1 LRRWLSRLRSC
12 NKSRR
17 WSFVVGRSPK
27 PEASTHHDK
36 ANDDQRTTNDGF
48 ATLIFSLSMAVSKS
62 KPSASIQPDPQQQQA
77 IEHVTGPMLVVA
89 GAGTGKTTVLIRR
102 IAQLV
107 REGHARPDE
116 ILALTYTDNAAKEM
130 LERARAELGG
140 SNSEGFQVSTFHAY
154 CNNLL
159 IRSKRNFDVLDDKQ
173 LWVYLRR
180 NIPELKLNHFVRAA
194 NTAKFLDDLLEFM
207 RRCQDE
213 LVGPQQYAEY
223 VRRLERGEVPV
234 PRVSKSKHADE
245 ISDEEAL
252 TRCRE
257 IASVFETVER
267 MLRERNL
274 GTFGHMILRANE
286 LLAED
291 ADLLE
296 RERSRARFI
305 LVDEFQDANF
315 AQIKVLEK
323 LAGTAR
329 NVFAVGDPDQGI
341 YRFRGAS
348 SGAFEL
354 FQKHF
359 PESRLV
365 VLAKNRRSTTA
376 VLRCAHAVIAENP
389 ELPLHAGAIQ
399 YRRSPLI
406 SARDEEQPT
415 APRPPVEAVCVSGNF
430 MEAADL
436 ATVLQERKKQS
447 RCRWKD
453 IGILYRLHSHRDE
466 VAAELARNEIP
477 FSIEGLDV
485 MDAPEV
491 RDLLACAG
499 AVASSGDSAALFR
512 VAALPQFPVDPR
524 ELRAALKALPRES
537 AGGMASVLPQVK
549 GGADVLRVVEQARAE
564 VPGKKAY
571 AALLTLT
578 RMFKLPRNSAIDA
591 VLQFANKWQELPIT
605 EKGSPA
611 EFLEYLAYFREA
623 RGTIPLASSDEDNSV
638 KLMTAHSAKGLEF
651 DHVFI
656 LRAVSGSFPSY
667 YREPLIELPAE
678 LRNSQLA
685 ADHDEK
691 EVHKQEERRLFY
703 VAMTRARDTLTIYGP
718 FGKGKTDKTPPGFMR
733 ELIKH
738 RELKNSLKERIC
750 REFQPD
756 IFGEAEAPSRLAEW
770 IDLPPASDL
779 AATLS
784 ASALQRYEICPLQFK
799 LEKEWRIPSE
809 VSAALQYGAS
819 MHRVL
824 LTYYQSVQAGRSKSE
839 AELIEQLRVDL
850 ADAGFADGYQL
861 ELYEKKAT
869 TELRE
874 FLASSASEQAEVL
887 HTEET
892 FSVKIGPTN
901 LAGRVDRIDRV
912 AGDAVV
918 ITDYKT
924 GRPRSQEDADKSL
937 QLSIYALAARE
948 KWGYHGARMVFHNL
962 EGNARVSTQR
972 SESQMDAA
980 KAKVEEIAVKIAA
993 GEFEAKSGMHC
1004 NWCAYRVLCPRT
1016 EKPIPDFVAAA
1027 AIEPST

>member
-1 LRRWLSRLRSC
+1 
-12 NKSRR
+12 
-17 WSFVVGRSPK
+17 
-27 PEASTHHDK
+27 
-36 ANDDQRTTNDGF
+36 
-48 ATLIFSLSMAVSKS
+48 
-62 KPSASIQPDPQQQQA
+62 
-77 IEHVTGPMLVVA
+77 MLAVA

-102 IAQLV
+102 IANLV
-107 REGHARPDE
+107 REGHARADE

-130 LERARAELGG
+130 LERARQQLRGSGAEGL
-140 SNSEGFQVSTFHAY
+140 QVSTFHAY

-159 IRSKRNFDVLDDKQ
+159 IRSGRSFGVLDDKQ
-173 LWVYLRR
+173 LWVFLRK
-180 NIPELKLNHFVRAA
+180 NIRELKLNHFVRAA
-194 NTAKFLDDLLEFM
+194 NVAKFLDDLLEFM

-213 LVGPQQYAEY
+213 LVGPRQYTEY
-223 VRRLERGEVPV
+223 VHRIERGELPI
-234 PRVSKSKHADE
+234 PRIVRSKNVDE

-252 TRCRE
+252 GRCRE

-274 GTFGHMILRANE
+274 GTFGHMILRADE
-286 LLAED
+286 LLVED
-291 ADLLE
+291 AELLE
-296 RERSRARFI
+296 RERARAKFI

-323 LAGTAR
+323 LAGSAR

-359 PESRLV
+359 PESKLV
-365 VLAKNRRSTTA
+365 VLAKNRRSTTPI
-376 VLRCAHAVIAENP
+376 LKCAHAVISKNP
-389 ELPLHAGAIQ
+389 EFALNARASQ
-399 YRRSPLI
+399 YRRTPLI
-406 SARDEEQPT
+406 SARDEEQSPN
-415 APRPPVEAVCVSGNF
+415 AQPRSAVEAVCVSSSF
-430 MEAADL
+430 MEAIDIVA
-436 ATVLQERKKQS
+436 ALQERKKRS
-447 RCRWKD
+447 RCDWKD
-453 IGILYRLHSHRDE
+453 IGILYRSHSNRDE
-466 VAAELARNEIP
+466 VAAELARKKIP

-485 MDAPEV
+485 ADTPEV

-499 AVASSGDSAALFR
+499 AVVSGSDSASLFR
-512 VAALPQFPVDPR
+512 VAALPQFTVDPH
-524 ELRAALKALPRES
+524 ELRSSIKSLPRDS
-537 AGGMASVLPQVK
+537 GGTMASVLPRVK
-549 GGADVLRVVEQARAE
+549 GGADVLRGVERARAE
-564 VPGKKAY
+564 VAGKNTY
-571 AALLTLT
+571 AALLTLA
-578 RMFKLPRNSAIDA
+578 RIFQLRRNSAVEA
-591 VLQFANKWQELPIT
+591 MLQFANKWQESPIT
-605 EKGSPA
+605 ESGGPA

-623 RGTIPLASSDEDNSV
+623 RGTVPLASSDEDNSV

-651 DHVFI
+651 DHVFVI
-656 LRAVSGSFPSY
+656 HAVSQSFPSNY
-667 YREPLIELPAE
+667 HEPLIELPAE
-678 LRNSQLA
+678 LRNSGLA
-685 ADHDEK
+685 ADRDEK

-703 VAMTRARDTLTIYGP
+703 VAMTRARDTLGIYGQVGR
-718 FGKGKTDKTPPGFMR
+718 GKHDKTPPGYMR
-733 ELIKH
+733 ELIQH
-738 RELKNSLKERIC
+738 NDLKAWLKERTC
-750 REFQPD
+750 RQFQTD
-756 IFGEAEAPSRLAEW
+756 IFAGSEAPLSRLAEW

-948 KWGYHGARMVFHNL
+948 KWGYHAERLVFHNL

-972 SESQMDAA
+972 SEGQIDAA
-980 KAKVEEIAVKIAA
+980 KAKVQEIAGKIAA
-993 GEFEAKSGMHC
+993 GEFEPQSGMHC

>member
-1 LRRWLSRLRSC
+1 MS
-12 NKSRR
+12 
-17 WSFVVGRSPK
+17 
-27 PEASTHHDK
+27 
-36 ANDDQRTTNDGF
+36 
-48 ATLIFSLSMAVSKS
+48 VSKS
-62 KPSASIQPDPQQQQA
+62 KSSASIQPDPQQQQA
-77 IEHVTGPMLVVA
+77 IDHLAGPMLVVA

-107 REGHARPDE
+107 REGHARPEE
-116 ILALTYTDNAAKEM
+116 ILALTYTDNAAREM
-130 LERARAELGG
+130 LERARAELEG
-140 SNSEGFQVSTFHAY
+140 SNSEGLQVSTFHAY

-159 IRSKRNFDVLDDKQ
+159 IRTKRNFDVLDDKQ

-180 NIPELKLNHFVRAA
+180 NISELKLNHFVRAA
-194 NTAKFLDDLLEFM
+194 NVAKFLDDLLEFM

-213 LVGPQQYAEY
+213 LVGPEQYSEY
-223 VRRLERGEVPV
+223 VRRLEGGELPI
-234 PRVSKSKHADE
+234 PRVTKSKHADE
-245 ISDEEAL
+245 LSDEEAL
-252 TRCRE
+252 DRCRE

-267 MLRERNL
+267 LLRERNL

-291 ADLLE
+291 AELLE
-296 RERSRARFI
+296 RERARARFI

-323 LAGTAR
+323 LAGTSR

-359 PESRLV
+359 PESKLV
-365 VLAKNRRSTTA
+365 VLAKNRRSTTPI
-376 VLRCAHAVIAENP
+376 LRCAHAVIAENP
-389 ELPLHAGAIQ
+389 EVALHAGAIQ

-406 SARDEEQPT
+406 SARDEEQPA

-430 MEAADL
+430 MEATDL
-436 ATVLQERKKQS
+436 AAVLQARKKQS

-453 IGILYRLHSHRDE
+453 IGVLYRLHSHRDE

-499 AVASSGDSAALFR
+499 AVVSSGDSASLFR
-512 VAALPQFPVDPR
+512 VAALRQFAVDPD
-524 ELRAALKALPRES
+524 ELRAALRALPRES
-537 AGGMASVLPQVK
+537 AAAMASVLPKVK
-549 GGADVLRVVEQARAE
+549 GGADVLRVVAQARAE
-564 VPGKKAY
+564 VADKKAY
-571 AALLTLT
+571 LALLTLA
-578 RMFKLPRNSAIDA
+578 RIFKLPRNSAIDA
-591 VLQFANKWQELPIT
+591 VLRFANRWEESPVT
-605 EKGSPA
+605 EHGNPA

-656 LRAVSGSFPSY
+656 LRVVSQSFPSN

-718 FGKGKTDKTPPGFMR
+718 FGKGKIDKTPPVFMR

-756 IFGEAEAPSRLAEW
+756 IFSEAEAPTRLAEW
-770 IDLPPASDL
+770 IDLEPASDL

-784 ASALQRYEICPLQFK
+784 ASSIQRYETCPLQFK

-809 VSAALQYGAS
+809 PSAALQYGGS

-824 LTYYQSVQAGRSKSE
+824 LKYYQSVQVGRPMPE

-850 ADAGFADGYQL
+850 AGARFADRYQL
-861 ELYEKKAT
+861 ELYEKKGT

-874 FLASSASEQAEVL
+874 FLASSAQQQDEVL
-887 HTEET
+887 HTEEK
-892 FSVKIGPTN
+892 FSIKIGPTN
-901 LAGRVDRIDRV
+901 LAGRVDRIDQ
-912 AGDAVV
+912 AADGAVV

-924 GRPRSQEDADKSL
+924 GRPRSQEDADESL

-962 EGNARVSTQR
+962 EGNARVSTHR
-972 SESQMDAA
+972 SESQIDAA
-980 KAKVEEIAVKIAA
+980 KAKVEEVAGKIAA
-993 GEFEAKSGMHC
+993 GQFVPKSGMHC
-1004 NWCAYRVLCPRT
+1004 NWCAYRLLCPKT
-1016 EKPIPDFVAAA
+1016 EKPIPNFVAVA
-1027 AIEPST
+1027 AIESAT